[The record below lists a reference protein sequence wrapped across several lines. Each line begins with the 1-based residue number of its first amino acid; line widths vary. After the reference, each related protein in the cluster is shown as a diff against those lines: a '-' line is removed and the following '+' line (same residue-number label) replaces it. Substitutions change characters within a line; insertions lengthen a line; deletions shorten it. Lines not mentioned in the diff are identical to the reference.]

1 MSEVMRLPAK
11 TRPLKMRG
19 LAYRVVGQ
27 RGISE
32 KRTFEEPLFLPM
44 SFFVGLRGGSA
55 MLFSEPLA
63 LSCKTPRFFDV
74 KFCWQAHDLRG
85 LCVRS
90 HAPASENYTP
100 ENEGLGL

>member
-19 LAYRVVGQ
+19 LAYGVVGQ

-32 KRTFEEPLFLPM
+32 KRTFEEPLFIPM
-44 SFFVGLRGGSA
+44 PFFVGLRGGSA

-63 LSCKTPRFFDV
+63 PSFKAPRFCDV
-74 KFCWQAHDLRG
+74 EFCALARCLRG
-85 LCVRS
+85 RGVRS
-90 HAPASENYTP
+90 PTPAV
-100 ENEGLGL
+100 GK